1 MAIFRRFTNLFR
13 RRQIDRE
20 IDVEL
25 QAHIALRM
33 DDNLAAGMSPAQ
45 ARRDALIHFG
55 NPTSTRERVTAA
67 DANLTLEG
75 LARDVRYAFRQ
86 LRRSPGFAFTA
97 ILTLALGIGVNVIV
111 FGVLNSILLR
121 PLNVAGADKLVQV
134 VHAQGGYE
142 SQSYPD
148 YLDFKTRNATFRDM
162 AAYRIGGAGL
172 SAGGAAQKCWMYEAS
187 GNYFD
192 MLGVRPALGRFFHSS
207 DEHGPN
213 SAPYI
218 VLSDNLWHTR
228 FNADPRVI
236 GTTVELNKH
245 PFTIIGVAPGSFH
258 GTELF
263 FWPEFWIPMVNEE
276 QLEGYSFLTKR
287 FNHGLFVIGMLRP
300 GVTPQQATDNL
311 LALAHQMTHEN
322 PTDDDGL
329 DARLVKP
336 GLMGDTFGGP
346 ARSFLSAI
354 MALALLVLAAACAN
368 LAGICTA
375 HAADRSRELAIR
387 LSIGSTRGRILRQLL
402 TEAVLVSI
410 AGGIMGTIVAAA
422 LLGVLTRWQP
432 IAEFPI
438 HVTVIPDARVF
449 AIALVLSLVSGTLPG
464 LLPARQI
471 WKTDVL
477 QAMKPG
483 AGAVGLIGRFTLRDL
498 LLGLQISLCA
508 LLITASLVSLRG
520 MERSLHAPI
529 GFEPQGAMLAEAD
542 MQMAGYTDKDSLPI
556 QRRLI
561 EEAAHIPGV
570 TAAGTVDQAP
580 LGSGG
585 SSTPVYREGT
595 ADPRPSNAVMVPK
608 YFAISPG
615 YLQAAGTRLL
625 AGRDFTWQDGPTTP
639 AAVIVNE
646 TFARKMFG
654 DTPPVGC
661 HFLGSDKSPQ
671 LVVGV
676 VEDGKYD
683 SLTEDPTPAMFFPL
697 GQDNDANTT
706 LVVRSQLPPEEI
718 AASLNRL
725 ITGIDSSLPFT
736 LRQWP
741 DALELVLFPARVA
754 TVSLG
759 VMGLLAAMLAVTGIF
774 GMAAYSVSKHLRELG
789 IRVALG
795 ARRTQLIRSALGR
808 PLLLLVSGS
817 CAGLLLGVLASRL
830 LAFLVYQAT
839 PRDPLVLL
847 GAVVAMTLVGLV
859 ATWIPASRAL
869 AVNPAELLREE

>member
-1 MAIFRRFTNLFR
+1 MTVFRRIANLFR
-13 RRQIDRE
+13 RSRIDRE
-20 IDVEL
+20 IDAEL

-33 DDNLAAGMSPAQ
+33 DDNLAAGMSRAE
-45 ARRDALIHFG
+45 ARRNALVQFG
-55 NPTSTRERVTAA
+55 NPTATREHVAAA

-75 LARDVRYAFRQ
+75 LARDIRYAFRQ

-97 ILTLALGIGVNVIV
+97 ILTLALGIGVNVVV

-121 PLNVAGADKLVQV
+121 PLNVASAERLVQV
-134 VHAQGGYE
+134 VHPQQGYD

-148 YLDFKTRNATFRDM
+148 YLDFKTRNTTFTDM
-162 AAYRIGGAGL
+162 AAYRLGGAGL
-172 SAGGAAQKCWMYEAS
+172 SAEGAAQKCWMYEVT

-192 MLGVRPALGRFFHSS
+192 MLGVQPALGRFFHQS
-207 DEHGPN
+207 DERGSN
-213 SAPYI
+213 SAPYV
-218 VLSDNLWHTR
+218 VLSDNFWRTR
-228 FNADPRVI
+228 FNADPRVV
-236 GTTVELNKH
+236 GTTVDLNKH
-245 PFTIIGVAPGSFH
+245 PFTIIGVAPKSFN

-263 FWPEFWIPMVNEE
+263 IWPEFWIPIVNEE
-276 QLEGYSFLTKR
+276 QIEGYSFLTKR
-287 FNHGLFVIGMLRP
+287 FNHGLSVIGTLKP

-311 LALAHQMTHEN
+311 LTVAHQMTREN
-322 PTDDDGL
+322 PEADDGL
-329 DARLVKP
+329 AVRLVKP
-336 GLMGDTFGGP
+336 GLMGDLFGGP
-346 ARSFLSAI
+346 ARSFLAAI
-354 MALALLVLAAACAN
+354 MGLALLVLAAACAN

-375 HAADRSRELAIR
+375 RAADRSRELAIR

-402 TEAVLVSI
+402 TEAVLVSL
-410 AGGIMGTIVAAA
+410 AGGIVGTLVAAA
-422 LLGVLTRWQP
+422 LLGVLSRWQP

-449 AIALVLSLVSGTLPG
+449 AIAFVLALVSGILPG

-471 WKTDVL
+471 WRTDVM
-477 QAMKPG
+477 QAMKAG
-483 AGAVGLIGRFTLRDL
+483 AGASGLIGRLTLRDL
-498 LLGLQISLCA
+498 LLGLQIALCA

-520 MERSLHAPI
+520 LDRSLHAPI
-529 GFEPQGAMLAEAD
+529 GFSPQGVLLAEAD
-542 MQMAGYTDKDSLPI
+542 MQMAGYSDKAALPV

-561 EEAAHIPGV
+561 DEAARLPGV
-570 TAAGTVDQAP
+570 IAVGTIDHAP
-580 LGSGG
+580 LEGGG
-585 SSTPVYREGT
+585 SATPVYREGT

-615 YLQAAGTRLL
+615 YLQAAGTKLL
-625 AGRDFTWQDGPTTP
+625 AGRDFNWQDTPTTP
-639 AAVIVNE
+639 VVTIVNE

-654 DTPPVGC
+654 DTPPVGRR
-661 HFLGSDKSPQ
+661 FLGSDKSPQ

-697 GQDNDANTT
+697 GQDNEANTT
-706 LVVRSQLPPEEI
+706 LVVRSQLPPDQI
-718 AASLNRL
+718 AALLNRL
-725 ITGIDSSLPFT
+725 LTGIDSSLPFT

-741 DALELVLFPARVA
+741 DALGLVLFPARVA
-754 TVSLG
+754 TVALG

-774 GMAAYSVSKHLRELG
+774 GMAAYSVSKHMRELG

-795 ARRTQLIRSALGR
+795 ARRSQLIRSALGR
-808 PLLLLVSGS
+808 PLLLLLSGS

-869 AVNPAELLREE
+869 AVNPAELLREQ